1 MLDGS
6 GTEELIQWR
15 GQIRDP
21 ERTCSLAPK
30 MGTCY
35 ELMMR
40 IIARRTLRQFV
51 DSRAGHKD
59 QPALKA
65 ALDAWFD
72 EVRKASW
79 ASTADVK
86 RLYASASI
94 VSADRIVF
102 NIKGNDYRLVVAVD
116 FEKAI
121 VWIKWLGTHRDYD
134 RIDVRKVK
142 HG

>member
-1 MLDGS
+1 
-6 GTEELIQWR
+6 
-15 GQIRDP
+15 
-21 ERTCSLAPK
+21 
-30 MGTCY
+30 
-35 ELMMR
+35 MR

-51 DSRAGHKD
+51 ESRAGHKD

-86 RLYASASI
+86 QLYASASI

-121 VWIKWLGTHRDYD
+121 VWIKWLCTHRDYD